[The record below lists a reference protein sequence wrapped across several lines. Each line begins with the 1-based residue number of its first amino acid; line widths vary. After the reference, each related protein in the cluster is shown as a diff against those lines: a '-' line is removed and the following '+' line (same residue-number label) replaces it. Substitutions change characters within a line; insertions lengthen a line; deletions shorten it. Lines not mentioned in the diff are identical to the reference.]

1 MPTIKVQ
8 FSRDRMGGVTAEPV
22 NIKWRRRFAAHM
34 ADMGQPRDA
43 SVYFQAGT
51 DEIAGCIP
59 GRKLRELAGG
69 WPVVCCVDAWEFG
82 HWLGWDAHTV
92 AE

>member
-1 MPTIKVQ
+1 MPTINVR
-8 FSRDRMGGVTAEPV
+8 FTLDSMGAVTAEP
-22 NIKWRRRFAAHM
+22 ISAKWRRRFAAHM

-43 SVYFQAGT
+43 SAYFQSGT
-51 DEIAGCIP
+51 DELAGSIP
-59 GRKLRELAGG
+59 HRKLCELADG
-69 WPVVCCVDAWEFG
+69 WPVVCRVDAWEFG

>member
-1 MPTIKVQ
+1 MTAINIR
-8 FSRDRMGGVTAEPV
+8 FDRNRMGGVTAEPV
-22 NIKWRRRFAAHM
+22 SAKWRQRFAAHM
-34 ADMGQPRDA
+34 VYMDQPRDA

-51 DEIAGCIP
+51 DELAGSIP
-59 GRKLRELAGG
+59 ARKLRELNDG
-69 WPVVCCVDAWEFG
+69 WPVVCRVDAWEFG